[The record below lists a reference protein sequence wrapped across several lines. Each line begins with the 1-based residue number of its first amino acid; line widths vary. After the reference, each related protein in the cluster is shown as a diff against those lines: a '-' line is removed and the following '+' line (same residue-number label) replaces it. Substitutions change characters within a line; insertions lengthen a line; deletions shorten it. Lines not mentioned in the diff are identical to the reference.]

1 MRTLGKSVK
10 LDRILLRVFLVSF
23 RGNEIQE
30 CELIVIASA
39 IFPGVVYRY
48 QTGST
53 FQLGVFHKLLNKILM
68 KMPVTWERR

>member
-30 CELIVIASA
+30 CELIVIVIASA
-39 IFPGVVYRY
+39 IFPGVVY